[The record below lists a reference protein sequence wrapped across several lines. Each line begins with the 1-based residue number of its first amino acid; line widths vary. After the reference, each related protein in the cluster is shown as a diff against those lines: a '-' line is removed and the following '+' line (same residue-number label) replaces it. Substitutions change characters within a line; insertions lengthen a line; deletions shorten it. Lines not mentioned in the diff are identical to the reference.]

1 MNEYVKYDKLNFF
14 IKKILFKK
22 KKVVLEIT
30 RDSQEDDFVTIKQIK
45 QSK

>member
-14 IKKILFKK
+14 IKKILFQK

-30 RDSQEDDFVTIKQIK
+30 RDSQEGEFVTIKEIK
-45 QSK
+45 QGK